1 MAASL
6 SCAGPTA
13 GRFLAREAEPDE
25 AYVEGMEPA
34 PPLGLLPVM
43 DLLVGLAAEAVGSRG
58 WGRGVTISR
67 TIRAI
72 VGRSSGP
79 IRARALTSDVG
90 ARADGVVQR
99 VPSVERHAV
108 LGRGPERR

>member
-43 DLLVGLAAEAVGSRG
+43 DLLVGLAAEAVRFEGDA
-58 WGRGVTISR
+58 GRGVTIRGRFGRSWDVHYGPIPGAGAHLGR
-67 TIRAI
+67 W
-72 VGRSSGP
+72 RSSGWRCP
-79 IRARALTSDVG
+79 EG
-90 ARADGVVQR
+90 PQR
-99 VPSVERHAV
+99 
-108 LGRGPERR
+108 